1 MNLRIISKLMTIPK
15 FQEIFV
21 PKNNHYR
28 RWSNNVRLSSCF
40 ICLESA
46 TLLILNQQQIY
57 LFGQI
62 QTGGQPYLRSYFPLH
77 SKWVISVRSL
87 FLCALSL
94 CDWVRERERERERE
108 RDFVGNKKVLTGK
121 LVWSAESKRKEILQM
136 WNWKAK
142 FLSKFSAK
150 CWKEREKKSFIISF
164 VRVKLNLDAL

>member
-87 FLCALSL
+87 FLSALSL
-94 CDWVRERERERERE
+94 WLGERE

-121 LVWSAESKRKEILQM
+121 LVWSAENKRKEILQM

-142 FLSKFSAK
+142 FLTKFSAK
-150 CWKEREKKSFIISF
+150 CWKERKKKSFIISF